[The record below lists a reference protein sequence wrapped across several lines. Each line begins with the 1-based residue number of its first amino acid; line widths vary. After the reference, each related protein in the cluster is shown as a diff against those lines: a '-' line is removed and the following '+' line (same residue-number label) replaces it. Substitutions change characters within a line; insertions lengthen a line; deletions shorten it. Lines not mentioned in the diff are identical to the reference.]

1 MREKLFLKLRG
12 AVAGKGYNLST
23 LADHLGITQQSLV
36 NKMYGEKEFTLEE
49 VIKTCNF
56 LDAPVDIFFEP
67 QLHNLQFLKLQKT
80 S

>member
-1 MREKLFLKLRG
+1 MKERLFLKLRG
-12 AVAGKGYNLST
+12 AVAGKGYTLGMLADNLS
-23 LADHLGITQQSLV
+23 ITQQALNSKL
-36 NKMYGEKEFTLEE
+36 YGRKEFTLEE

-56 LDAPVDIFFEP
+56 LDAPVEIFFEP